1 MNKHL
6 YILILSLISF
16 TSIGQTLIGTITD
29 NNKEVL
35 PGSNIVIKGKNT
47 GVSSDNTGKYSLNL
61 RANRSVVIEVSFIG
75 FGVKNIRIPM
85 LKNGQIYTL
94 DIQLSPEGELIDDV
108 IVKDK
113 KTRKQALSKIKTQ
126 HVSLIP
132 NSGGGVESILKTLP
146 GVSSANE
153 LSSQYS
159 VRGGNF
165 DENMVYVNGIEV
177 YRPFLVHSGQQEG
190 LSFVNSDMV
199 ENILFSAG
207 GFEAKYGDKMSSV
220 LDITYKTPKKNK
232 ASLQMSLLG
241 GSAHFEGITSNNK
254 FSYLFG
260 FRNKSNQYLLNAMDT
275 RAEYK
280 PNFSDAQTYLK
291 YQLKD
296 NWTISF
302 LGNISQ
308 NKYRMIP
315 ENRDTEF
322 GTLNEALKMRIF
334 FEGQES
340 DQYNTYFGALNTSI
354 SPNLKTKLNLTTSA
368 FKTIEYESF
377 DILGEYWLYQLDNN
391 LGSDNFGDVRF
402 DRGVGKFIN
411 HARNNLE
418 AIVLN
423 TSLNG
428 HYIQNDNTKWEW
440 GMKLQKEE
448 ITDHIKEWTLIDS
461 AGFTLPHPSDNINGN
476 SDTTQELLMTEFLKT
491 DLKLSSFRESGFIQ
505 YNKDIGNFTINAG
518 TRASYWSFNK
528 EFLISPRLNLAFI
541 PLWEKDVVFRA
552 ATGIYYQS
560 PFYREL
566 RNLEGEL
573 NPNIE
578 SQKSTHFVLGS
589 DYLFY
594 SWGRPFKLISEIY
607 YKDLQNLI
615 PYKVDNVRI
624 QYLAE
629 NNSNGYATGVDLK
642 INGEFVTGVESWASL
657 SVMQTMEDIED
668 DFYIDEETGETI
680 YPGFIPRPT
689 DQRVNFSLFFQDY
702 LPGNPNY
709 KMHLSMMYGT
719 GLSFGPPNSDKYQD
733 ILRMPDYR
741 RVDIGFSAVIK
752 AEDKKSKVN
761 LLNKLNSMWISVEVF
776 NLLDIDNTVSYLWVA
791 DVSGRQYAVPN
802 YLTPRQLNFKLIVSL

>member
-6 YILILSLISF
+6 YILIFTLISF
-16 TSIGQTLIGTITD
+16 SSIGQTLIGTITD

-35 PGSNIVIKGKNT
+35 PGTNIIIKGENT
-47 GVSSDNTGKYSLNL
+47 GVSSDKDGEYSVKL
-61 RANRSVVIEVSFIG
+61 RPNRSVVIEVSFIG
-75 FGVKNIRIPM
+75 FGIKNIRIPM
-85 LKNGQIYTL
+85 LKNGQVYTL
-94 DIQLSPEGELIDDV
+94 DIQMNPEGEIIEQV

-113 KTRKQALSKIKTQ
+113 TTRKQALSQIKTQ

-132 NSGGGVESILKTLP
+132 NSGGGVESVLKTLP

-220 LDITYKTPKKNK
+220 LDITYKTPTKNK

-241 GSAHFEGITSNNK
+241 GSAHFEGVTFNNK

-280 PNFSDAQTYLK
+280 PNFSDVQTYLK
-291 YQLKD
+291 YQLRD

-322 GTLNEALKMRIF
+322 GTLNEALKLRIF

-340 DQYNTYFGALNTSI
+340 DQYNTYFGAFNTNI
-354 SPNLKTKLNLTTSA
+354 SPNLKTKLNFTTSV
-368 FKTIEYESF
+368 FKTIESESF

-391 LGSDNFGDVRF
+391 LGSDDFGDVIF

-440 GMKLQKEE
+440 GIKLQNEK

-461 AGFTLPHPSDNINGN
+461 AGFTLPHPNDNINGN
-476 SDTTQELLMTEFLKT
+476 SDTTQEVLMTEFLKT
-491 DLKLSSFRESGFIQ
+491 DLTLSSFRKSGFIQ

-518 TRASYWSFNK
+518 TRASYWSFNE
-528 EFLISPRLNLAFI
+528 EFLLSPRINLAFI
-541 PLWEKDVVFRA
+541 PLWEKDIVFRA

-594 SWGRPFKLISEIY
+594 SWGRPFKLISEVY

-629 NNSNGYATGVDLK
+629 NNSNGYATGIDLK
-642 INGEFVTGVESWASL
+642 INGEFVPGVESWASL

-668 DFYIDEETGETI
+668 DFYIDDETGETI

-752 AEDKKSKVN
+752 AEDKKSRVKF
-761 LLNKLNSMWISVEVF
+761 LNKLNSMWISAEVF

-802 YLTPRQLNFKLIVSL
+802 YLTPRQINFKLIVGL

>member
-1 MNKHL
+1 MSKHL
-6 YILILSLISF
+6 YILIFTLISF
-16 TSIGQTLIGTITD
+16 SSIGQTLIGTITD

-35 PGSNIVIKGKNT
+35 PGTNIIIKGENT
-47 GVSSDNTGKYSLNL
+47 GVSSDKDGEYSVKL
-61 RANRSVVIEVSFIG
+61 RPNRSVVIEVSFIG
-75 FGVKNIRIPM
+75 FGIRNIRIPM
-85 LKNGQIYTL
+85 LKNGQVYTL
-94 DIQLSPEGELIDDV
+94 DIQMIPEGEIIEQV

-113 KTRKQALSKIKTQ
+113 TTRKQALSQIKTQ

-132 NSGGGVESILKTLP
+132 NSGGGVESVLKTLP

-220 LDITYKTPKKNK
+220 LDITYKTPTKNK
-232 ASLQMSLLG
+232 ASFQMSLLG
-241 GSAHFEGITSNNK
+241 GSAHFEGITFNNK

-280 PNFSDAQTYLK
+280 PNFSDVQTYLK
-291 YQLKD
+291 YQLRD

-322 GTLNEALKMRIF
+322 GTLNEALKLRIF

-340 DQYNTYFGALNTSI
+340 DQYNTYFGAFNTNI
-354 SPNLKTKLNLTTSA
+354 SPNLKTKLNFTTSV
-368 FKTIEYESF
+368 FKTIESESF

-391 LGSDNFGDVRF
+391 LGSDDFGDVIF

-440 GMKLQKEE
+440 GIKLQNEE

-461 AGFTLPHPSDNINGN
+461 AGFTLPHPNDNINGN
-476 SDTTQELLMTEFLKT
+476 SDTTQEVLMTEFLKT
-491 DLKLSSFRESGFIQ
+491 DLTLSSFRKSGFIQ

-518 TRASYWSFNK
+518 TRASYWSFNE
-528 EFLISPRLNLAFI
+528 EFLLSPRLNFAFI
-541 PLWEKDVVFRA
+541 PLWEKDIVFRA

-594 SWGRPFKLISEIY
+594 SWGRPFKLISEVY

-629 NNSNGYATGVDLK
+629 NNSNGYATGIDLK
-642 INGEFVTGVESWASL
+642 INGEFVPGVESWASL

-668 DFYIDEETGETI
+668 DFYIDDETGETI

-719 GLSFGPPNSDKYQD
+719 GLSFGPPNSEKYQD

-752 AEDKKSKVN
+752 AEDKRSRVKF
-761 LLNKLNSMWISVEVF
+761 LNKLNSMWISAEVF

-802 YLTPRQLNFKLIVSL
+802 YLTPRQINFKLIVGL